1 MLTNNILLIF
11 SIMKHKE
18 AWKTPLNTLS
28 QASPF
33 YEDSSY
39 FHKFV
44 KEQSQLFLA
53 SNDESVKAHKN

>member
-11 SIMKHKE
+11 SIMKHIAALK
-18 AWKTPLNTLS
+18 KPLNTLS

-33 YEDSSY
+33 YEDSFY
-39 FHKFV
+39 FHKV
-44 KEQSQLFLA
+44 KEQRQLFLA